1 MSTRARPTRRQLLAI
16 AGAFAALP
24 VPHPLR
30 AQDRGRVVVVGGG
43 FGGATAARWLAW
55 AGHLVTLVERDALYT
70 TCPFSNTVLGGFGDL
85 AALTHDRSALE
96 ADGVTLVPGE
106 AVAVD
111 PDGRTV
117 SLASGESLPY
127 DRLLLSPG
135 VDFRMDTL
143 PGYDADAAEIMPH
156 AWKAG
161 PQTARLRAQ
170 LEAMEDGGLVV
181 IAPPANPYRCP
192 PGPYERA
199 SLIAHYLKTH
209 KPASRILILDAKE
222 SYSKQPLWEEAWEML
237 YPGMIEWRPPSLGGR
252 VTEIRAREG
261 MVVTDFERLQPDVAN
276 IIPPQRAGS
285 IADAAAVADQ
295 TGWCPVNGRSFESD
309 LVPGIHVIGDACMAG
324 AMPKSAFSANAQ
336 AKAAAVAIDALFR
349 GQTPQSPKLINTCYS
364 LAAPDYGFTV
374 AGVYGEADGKLYD
387 VEAAGGLSPLAASPE
402 TRRKEA
408 DYARAWYA
416 RVTTESFG

>member
-1 MSTRARPTRRQLLAI
+1 MTYSRRQVLAT
-16 AGAFAALP
+16 GAALATLP
-24 VPHPLR
+24 FARSAR

-43 FGGATAARWLAW
+43 FGGATAARWLARM
-55 AGHLVTLVERDALYT
+55 GHAVTLVDRDATYL
-70 TCPFSNTVLGGFGDL
+70 TCPFSNTVLGGVNDL
-85 AALTHDRSALE
+85 AAITHDRAALE
-96 ADGVTLVPGE
+96 ADGVTLLQGE

-111 PDGRTV
+111 PDARRVT
-117 SLASGESLPY
+117 LAGEDSLPY
-127 DRLLLSPG
+127 DRLILSPG
-135 VDFRMDTL
+135 VDFRQGAL
-143 PGYDADAAEIMPH
+143 PGYDTAASQIMPH

-161 PQTARLRAQ
+161 TQTALLRAQ

-199 SLIAHYLKTH
+199 SLIAHYLKSA

-222 SYSKQPLWEEAWEML
+222 KFSKQPLWEEAWDAL

-252 VTEIRAREG
+252 VTEIRASEG
-261 MVVTDFERLQPDVAN
+261 TVVTDFERLQPAVAN
-276 IIPPQRAGS
+276 IIPPQKAGD
-285 IADAAAVADQ
+285 IAEVAGVADA

-309 LVPGIHVIGDACMAG
+309 LVPGIHVIGDACMPG

-336 AKAAAVAIDALFR
+336 AKVTAAAIDALFR
-349 GQTPQSPKLINTCYS
+349 GEAPQSPKLINTCYS

-374 AGVYGEADGKLYD
+374 AGVYGEADGKLFD
-387 VEAAGGLSPLAASPE
+387 IEEAGGLSPLAAPME

-408 DYARAWYA
+408 DYARDWYA
-416 RVTTESFG
+416 RITTESFG